1 MRPPPPPKPT
11 ISPEELERL
20 KQMGEEIYERIRHKV
35 GDEAARTL
43 IDFTILACQR
53 LPTLR
58 EMAEALDS
66 LSKGMPFEDAKVIVK
81 FILWWAER
89 KHGLHFS

>member
-1 MRPPPPPKPT
+1 MRPSPPKPT
-11 ISPEELERL
+11 IPSEELERL
-20 KQMGEEIYERIRHKV
+20 RQMGEEIYGRIRHKI

-43 IDFTILACQR
+43 IDFTLLACQR

-58 EMAEALDS
+58 EMADALEG